1 MSSQTEF
8 FQANADE
15 QRKDARMLEKLEN
28 LARHLLDNRRR
39 HRRKRRNYNAVIRD
53 KKEQVVFRGQAKD
66 LSRGGAKLDGLPV
79 KCGVCEGQRVLAC
92 FLLFPANPDEKAQWA
107 TFPAWVCRI
116 EETEN
121 YFQVAV
127 KFETP
132 VAG

>member
-1 MSSQTEF
+1 MGEP
-8 FQANADE
+8 
-15 QRKDARMLEKLEN
+15 RKGEDMLNKLEG

-53 KKEQVVFRGQAKD
+53 QKEQVVFRGQAKD

-92 FLLFPANPDEKAQWA
+92 FLLFPADPDEKAQWA

-121 YFQVAV
+121 DFQVSV
-127 KFETP
+127 EFETP
-132 VAG
+132 LAG